1 MLFTIW
7 MEKHWKKEQ
16 NMKSGNTTPE
26 ELLLYAVTDRAW
38 LNGETL
44 YEQVEKTLKGGATF
58 IQLREKKLDERSF
71 LQEAIEIK
79 ELCKKYNVPFVI
91 NDNVDIT
98 LKMDADGVHVGQSD
112 MEAGD
117 VRKKIGD
124 DKIIGVSAQT
134 VEQAVLAEKHGADY
148 LGVGAVFPTGSKDDA
163 EDVSYDT
170 LKAIC
175 EAVDI
180 PVIAIGGITKD
191 NIKDLAGSGICGI
204 AVISAI
210 FAQKDIEAATAELK
224 ERTVSALK

>member
-1 MLFTIW
+1 
-7 MEKHWKKEQ
+7 
-16 NMKSGNTTPE
+16 MKCAE
-26 ELLLYAVTDRAW
+26 EYMRLYAVTDRAW
-38 LNGETL
+38 VGGQTL
-44 YEQVEKTLKGGATF
+44 YQQVESALKGGVTCV
-58 IQLREKKLDERSF
+58 QLREKELDE
-71 LQEAIEIK
+71 EAVMK
-79 ELCKKYNVPFVI
+79 EAFELHDLCKKYNVPFVI
-91 NDNVDIT
+91 NDNVDIA